1 MPAFPCYGRRPN
13 HLKQRLNPFMA
24 KSTLSFVCQ
33 NCGAAYNRWQG
44 KCESCGEWNTLA
56 EEDVT
61 GATTMPVSIRSKR
74 KGRLFKLETLTG
86 KSADAPRLPSGMVE
100 LDRVTGGGF
109 VRGSVLLVGGDPGI
123 GKSTL
128 LTQATSLMARAGHR
142 AVYISG
148 EEAVAQVRL
157 RAERLGLADAPVQ
170 LAAETSVEDI
180 VSTLSEGA
188 VPRLIVIDSIQTMWT
203 DTVESAPGT
212 VTQVRAS
219 AQALIRFAKK
229 SGAAIILVGHVTK
242 DGQIAGPRV
251 VEHMVDAVLSFEG
264 EGSQQFRIL
273 RAVKNRFGPTDEIG
287 VFEMTGLGL
296 REVSNP
302 SELFLSERD
311 LGSPGTAVFAG
322 IEGTRPVL
330 VELQALVAPTSL
342 GTPRRA
348 VVGWDPSRLSMVL
361 AVLEAHCGVKL
372 SGHDVY
378 LNVAGGLRIQEPA
391 ADLAAA
397 AALVSSLVNA
407 PLADGRGLFR
417 RDFAFRR
424 GPAGGADLGPA
435 EGSGETRLRPRHPA
449 RSGPRR
455 GRRRCRSL
463 PQYRGRIDHPGRGYR
478 RARHPKGKPR
488 WQPGDRGGGEKCHTC
503 EIPASGRLAGR
514 DLARPRR
521 YTTRARP
528 GVTRFP
534 ALREGPYAPHLGR
547 YRHADSRFGTYGR
560 T

>member
-1 MPAFPCYGRRPN
+1 
-13 HLKQRLNPFMA
+13 
-24 KSTLSFVCQ
+24 
-33 NCGAAYNRWQG
+33 
-44 KCESCGEWNTLA
+44 
-56 EEDVT
+56 
-61 GATTMPVSIRSKR
+61 
-74 KGRLFKLETLTG
+74 
-86 KSADAPRLPSGMVE
+86 
-100 LDRVTGGGF
+100 
-109 VRGSVLLVGGDPGI
+109 
-123 GKSTL
+123 
-128 LTQATSLMARAGHR
+128 
-142 AVYISG
+142 
-148 EEAVAQVRL
+148 
-157 RAERLGLADAPVQ
+157 
-170 LAAETSVEDI
+170 
-180 VSTLSEGA
+180 
-188 VPRLIVIDSIQTMWT
+188 MWT

-330 VELQALVAPTSL
+330 VELQALVAPTTL

-372 SGHDVY
+372 SGYDVY

-407 PLADGRGLFR
+407 PLPTDAVYFGEISLSGAVRPVAQTSARLKEAAKLGFGRAVLPESARGEVGGDGGLTLNSVGGLTSLVAEIAARGTPRGNRDTNREGAAEKNATPARFR
-417 RDFAFRR
+417 R
-424 GPAGGADLGPA
+424 
-435 EGSGETRLRPRHPA
+435 ENS
-449 RSGPRR
+449 
-455 GRRRCRSL
+455 
-463 PQYRGRIDHPGRGYR
+463 
-478 RARHPKGKPR
+478 
-488 WQPGDRGGGEKCHTC
+488 
-503 EIPASGRLAGR
+503 
-514 DLARPRR
+514 
-521 YTTRARP
+521 
-528 GVTRFP
+528 
-534 ALREGPYAPHLGR
+534 
-547 YRHADSRFGTYGR
+547 
-560 T
+560 

>member
-1 MPAFPCYGRRPN
+1 
-13 HLKQRLNPFMA
+13 MA

-44 KCESCGEWNTLA
+44 KCESCGEWNTLV
-56 EEDVT
+56 EEDTT
-61 GATTMPVSIRSKR
+61 GATSMPVSIRSRR
-74 KGRLFKLETLTG
+74 KGRTFALESLSG
-86 KSADAPRLPSGMVE
+86 KTQDAPRLSSGMIE

-128 LTQATSLMARAGHR
+128 LTQATSLLARAGHR

-148 EEAVAQVRL
+148 
-157 RAERLGLADAPVQ
+157 DAPVQ

-296 REVSNP
+296 REVPNP

-311 LGSPGTAVFAG
+311 LGSPGTVVFAG
-322 IEGTRPVL
+322 IEGTRPLL
-330 VELQALVAPTSL
+330 VEIQALVAPTSL

-348 VVGWDPSRLSMVL
+348 VVGWDSSRLSMVL

-372 SGHDVY
+372 GGHDVY

-397 AALVSSLVNA
+397 AALVSSL
-407 PLADGRGLFR
+407 
-417 RDFAFRR
+417 
-424 GPAGGADLGPA
+424 AGASLPA
-435 EGSGETRLRPRHPA
+435 EAVYFGEVSLSGAIRPVAQTAARLKEAAKLGFTRAFAPKSEAAADSGLTLSAIGSLTALVA
-449 RSGPRR
+449 YIAAS
-455 GRRRCRSL
+455 RRRAKGL
-463 PQYRGRIDHPGRGYR
+463 RI
-478 RARHPKGKPR
+478 AR
-488 WQPGDRGGGEKCHTC
+488 
-503 EIPASGRLAGR
+503 
-514 DLARPRR
+514 
-521 YTTRARP
+521 
-528 GVTRFP
+528 
-534 ALREGPYAPHLGR
+534 
-547 YRHADSRFGTYGR
+547 
-560 T
+560 

>member
-1 MPAFPCYGRRPN
+1 
-13 HLKQRLNPFMA
+13 MA

-33 NCGAAYNRWQG
+33 NCGAACNRWQG

-56 EEDVT
+56 EEDTT
-61 GATTMPVSIRSKR
+61 GATSMPVSIRSKR
-74 KGRLFKLETLTG
+74 RGRPFALEPMTG
-86 KSADAPRLPSGMVE
+86 ETHEAPRLPSGMAE

-128 LTQATSLMARAGHR
+128 LTQATSLLARAGHR

-180 VSTLSEGA
+180 VSTLSEGST
-188 VPRLIVIDSIQTMWT
+188 PRLVIIDSIQTMWT
-203 DTVESAPGT
+203 DLIDSAPGT
-212 VTQVRAS
+212 VTQVRGS
-219 AQALIRFAKK
+219 AQALIRYAKN
-229 SGAAIILVGHVTK
+229 SGAAVILVGHVTK

-264 EGSQQFRIL
+264 DGPHQFRIL

-296 REVSNP
+296 REVANP
-302 SELFLSERD
+302 SELFLSERE

-378 LNVAGGLRIQEPA
+378 LNVAGGLRISEPA

-397 AALVSSLVNA
+397 AALISSLTGAALPNACVYFGEVGLSGAVRPVAQAPARMKEAAKLGFGKAFLPEAARGEPESDAKLSMTALGSLSSLV
-407 PLADGRGLFR
+407 ADIAARGV
-417 RDFAFRR
+417 
-424 GPAGGADLGPA
+424 
-435 EGSGETRLRPRHPA
+435 
-449 RSGPRR
+449 
-455 GRRRCRSL
+455 
-463 PQYRGRIDHPGRGYR
+463 
-478 RARHPKGKPR
+478 GK
-488 WQPGDRGGGEKCHTC
+488 
-503 EIPASGRLAGR
+503 
-514 DLARPRR
+514 
-521 YTTRARP
+521 
-528 GVTRFP
+528 
-534 ALREGPYAPHLGR
+534 
-547 YRHADSRFGTYGR
+547 
-560 T
+560 

>member
-1 MPAFPCYGRRPN
+1 
-13 HLKQRLNPFMA
+13 MA
-24 KSTLSFVCQ
+24 KSALSFVCQ

-44 KCESCGEWNTLA
+44 KCESCGEWNTLV
-56 EEDVT
+56 EEDT
-61 GATTMPVSIRSKR
+61 SGATTMPVSIRSKR
-74 KGRLFKLETLTG
+74 KGRLFRLETLTG
-86 KSADAPRLPSGMVE
+86 KSVEAPRLPSGMAE

-322 IEGTRPVL
+322 MEGTRPVL

-378 LNVAGGLRIQEPA
+378 LNV
-391 ADLAAA
+391 
-397 AALVSSLVNA
+397 NA
-407 PLADGRGLFR
+407 PLPTDAVYFGEISLSGAVRPVAQTSARLKEAAKLGFGRAVLPESARGEAGGDAGMVLNTVGGLTSLVADIAARGNPRANRETATMEKNATPARFR
-417 RDFAFRR
+417 RQ
-424 GPAGGADLGPA
+424 
-435 EGSGETRLRPRHPA
+435 EG
-449 RSGPRR
+449 
-455 GRRRCRSL
+455 
-463 PQYRGRIDHPGRGYR
+463 
-478 RARHPKGKPR
+478 
-488 WQPGDRGGGEKCHTC
+488 
-503 EIPASGRLAGR
+503 
-514 DLARPRR
+514 
-521 YTTRARP
+521 
-528 GVTRFP
+528 
-534 ALREGPYAPHLGR
+534 
-547 YRHADSRFGTYGR
+547 
-560 T
+560 

>member
-1 MPAFPCYGRRPN
+1 
-13 HLKQRLNPFMA
+13 MA
-24 KSTLSFVCQ
+24 KNTLSFVCQ
-33 NCGAAYNRWQG
+33 NCGAAYNKWQG
-44 KCESCGEWNTLA
+44 KCESCSEWNTLS
-56 EEDVT
+56 EEDTT
-61 GATTMPVSIRSKR
+61 GATSMPANLRPKR
-74 KGRLFKLETLTG
+74 KGRPFALESLTG
-86 KSADAPRLPSGMVE
+86 SSPEAPRLSSGMTE

-142 AVYISG
+142 VVYISG

-157 RAERLGLADAPVQ
+157 RAARLGLADAAVQ
-170 LAAETSVEDI
+170 LAAQTSVEDI
-180 VSTLSEGA
+180 IATLSEGA
-188 VPRLIVIDSIQTMWT
+188 PPRLVVIDSIQTMWT

-229 SGAAIILVGHVTK
+229 SGAALILVGHVTK

-251 VEHMVDAVLSFEG
+251 VEHMVDAVMSFEG

-322 IEGTRPVL
+322 LEGTRPVL
-330 VELQALVAPTSL
+330 VELQALVVPTTL

-348 VVGWDPSRLSMVL
+348 VVGWESSRLSMVL

-372 SGHDVY
+372 SGYDVY
-378 LNVAGGLRIQEPA
+378 FNVAGGLRINEPA
-391 ADLAAA
+391 ADMAAA
-397 AALVSSLVNA
+397 AALVSSLANA
-407 PLADGRGLFR
+407 PLPVDAVYFGEISLSGAVRPVAQTSARLKEAAKLGFGRAVLPETARGDAVGDAGLALNTVGSLTSLVADIAARGRKATASGKSTVEGRFKPDEGQTR
-417 RDFAFRR
+417 RDA
-424 GPAGGADLGPA
+424 
-435 EGSGETRLRPRHPA
+435 H
-449 RSGPRR
+449 
-455 GRRRCRSL
+455 
-463 PQYRGRIDHPGRGYR
+463 
-478 RARHPKGKPR
+478 
-488 WQPGDRGGGEKCHTC
+488 
-503 EIPASGRLAGR
+503 
-514 DLARPRR
+514 
-521 YTTRARP
+521 
-528 GVTRFP
+528 VT
-534 ALREGPYAPHLGR
+534 
-547 YRHADSRFGTYGR
+547 
-560 T
+560 